1 MNRKLI
7 AALALAAALPALQG
21 CVTAAAVGAGTVA
34 LMAEDRRTTGTY
46 VEDEN
51 IEWKVLA
58 LVNNSYSSAHVNGT
72 SFNRRVLL
80 TGQAPTEEAKK
91 AIEAA
96 VKAIPEVAAV
106 VNELAVG
113 GNSSMS
119 SRGSDSIITSNVKTR
134 MVGNSKFSTNHVKV
148 VTEDGVVYL
157 MGMLTQA
164 EGDAAV
170 EIARSTAGVQRVVK
184 AFEHIP
190 EAPKRN

>member
-1 MNRKLI
+1 MNRRLLT
-7 AALALAAALPALQG
+7 ALALAAALPALQG

-34 LMAEDRRTTGTY
+34 LMVEDRRSTGTY
-46 VEDEN
+46 VEDES
-51 IEWKVLA
+51 IEWKVVA
-58 LVNNSYSSAHVNGT
+58 RVNSDFKSAHVNGT

-80 TGQAPTEEAKK
+80 TGQAPTEETKK

-96 VKAIPEVAAV
+96 VKAIPEVAVV

-113 GNSSMS
+113 GHSSMS

-134 MVGNSKFSTNHVKV
+134 MVGNGKFSTNHVKV

-184 AFEHIP
+184 AFEYVV
-190 EAPKRN
+190 PK

>member
-1 MNRKLI
+1 MNRNLL

-34 LMAEDRRTTGTY
+34 LMVEDRRSTGTY

-58 LVNNSYSSAHVNGT
+58 RVNSDFKSAHVNGT

-80 TGQAPTEEAKK
+80 TGQAPTEDAKK

-96 VKAIPEVAAV
+96 VKSIPEVAGV
-106 VNELAVG
+106 VNELVVG
-113 GNSSMS
+113 GNSSMT
-119 SRGSDSIITSNVKTR
+119 SRGSDSLITSNVKTR
-134 MVGNSKFSTNHVKV
+134 MVGNGKFATNHIKV

-157 MGMLTQA
+157 MGIVTQA

-170 EIARSTAGVQRVVK
+170 GIARSTSGVQRVVK
-184 AFEHIP
+184 AFEYIA

>member
-1 MNRKLI
+1 MNRRLLT
-7 AALALAAALPALQG
+7 ALALAAALPALQG

-34 LMAEDRRTTGTY
+34 LMVEDRRTTGTY
-46 VEDEN
+46 VEDES
-51 IEWKVLA
+51 IEWKVVA
-58 LVNNSYSSAHVNGT
+58 RVNSDFKSAHVNGT

-80 TGQAPTEEAKK
+80 TGQAPTEEMKK

-184 AFEHIP
+184 AFEYV
-190 EAPKRN
+190 APK

>member
-1 MNRKLI
+1 MIDRRLLT
-7 AALALAAALPALQG
+7 ALALAAALPALQG

-34 LMAEDRRTTGTY
+34 LMVEDRRSTGTY

-58 LVNNSYSSAHVNGT
+58 RVNTDFKSAHVNGT

-96 VKAIPEVAAV
+96 VRSIPEVAAV

-113 GNSSMS
+113 GNSSMT
-119 SRGSDSIITSNVKTR
+119 SRGSDSLITSNVKTR
-134 MVGNSKFSTNHVKV
+134 MVGNGKFSPNHVKV

-157 MGMLTQA
+157 MGIVTQA

-184 AFEHIP
+184 AFEYA
-190 EAPKRN
+190 APK

>member
-1 MNRKLI
+1 MNRRLLT
-7 AALALAAALPALQG
+7 ALALAAALPALQG

-34 LMAEDRRTTGTY
+34 LMVEDRRTTGTY
-46 VEDEN
+46 VEDES
-51 IEWKVLA
+51 IEWKVVA
-58 LVNNSYSSAHVNGT
+58 RVNSDFKSAHVNGT

-80 TGQAPTEEAKK
+80 TGQAPTEEMKK

>member
-1 MNRKLI
+1 MTRRLLTL
-7 AALALAAALPALQG
+7 LALAAALPVLQG

-34 LMAEDRRTTGTY
+34 LMVEDRRTTGTY

-58 LVNNSYSSAHVNGT
+58 RVNSDFKAAHVNGT

-96 VKAIPEVAAV
+96 VKAIPEVAGV

-113 GNSSMS
+113 GNSSLT
-119 SRGSDSIITSNVKTR
+119 SRGSDSIITSNVKAR
-134 MVGNSKFSTNHVKV
+134 MVGNGKFSPNHVKV

-157 MGMLTQA
+157 MGIVTQA

-170 EIARSTAGVQRVVK
+170 EIARSTSGVQRVVK
-184 AFEHIP
+184 AFELLP

>member
-1 MNRKLI
+1 MNRRLLT
-7 AALALAAALPALQG
+7 ALALAAALPALQG

-34 LMAEDRRTTGTY
+34 LMVEDRRTTGTY
-46 VEDEN
+46 VEDES
-51 IEWKVLA
+51 IEWKVVA
-58 LVNNSYSSAHVNGT
+58 RVNSDFKSAHVNGT

>member
-1 MNRKLI
+1 MNRRLLT
-7 AALALAAALPALQG
+7 ALALATALPALQG

-34 LMAEDRRTTGTY
+34 LMVEDRRTAGTY
-46 VEDEN
+46 VEDES
-51 IEWKVLA
+51 IEWKVVA
-58 LVNNSYSSAHVNGT
+58 RVNSDFKSAHVNGT

-80 TGQAPTEEAKK
+80 TGQAPTEEMKK

-96 VKAIPEVAAV
+96 VKAIPEVATV

-134 MVGNSKFSTNHVKV
+134 MVGNGKFSTNHVKV

-170 EIARSTAGVQRVVK
+170 EIARSTSGVQRVVK
-184 AFEHIP
+184 AFEYVV
-190 EAPKRN
+190 PK